1 MTTFII
7 HRTTLTLRKD
17 ILKLRRLFSHLVC
30 ILTPICWAIST
41 LIANAQ
47 TIPTSPQQA
56 QKISRRLLSLDEA
69 IKLGMGA
76 SIPLHTAAAKV
87 EEQTA
92 KLAEANADML
102 PSVLLSGSYTRL
114 SDIIAP
120 RIDFGSSANPFAKL
134 TQSDIQGFSPD
145 VQRLLSTVQTR
156 NQAPVGGEGAGG
168 IQFPV
173 LLNNF
178 DFRLIASYTV
188 FSGFRQQATKAMS
201 EFYAEAS
208 SKDFERSKQ
217 TTRFTIVQAY
227 WQVYQTQQL
236 RVIAEQTTAQA
247 RQRLSNAEQM
257 QKNGQM
263 NKNDVMRQQVIV
275 ANNVVAQIRA
285 ANNERLAIVS
295 LNNLLG
301 LPLEAQLELTT
312 NPVQPPTEAMPPL
325 DSLIDIALER
335 RPDVQS
341 TDYQTKAA
349 DESIRI
355 AQSGWFPNVSLEAQY
370 IYANP
375 NIRFLPLASD
385 RFDGTW
391 QAALKFSWTVWNWGI
406 TGYKVRQAEA
416 QATQLRDALASTKN
430 GIKVALVQKYLTLS
444 QSLESIRAAKDA
456 LDQAQENNRN
466 EIERFQRGS
475 SLLADLNEA
484 QRSEAQAK
492 TNYINSL
499 VDFQIAVADFRATV
513 GGNVGE

>member
-1 MTTFII
+1 MTTFTISQATALP
-7 HRTTLTLRKD
+7 RTTAYRD
-17 ILKLRRLFSHLVC
+17 VQFILLIGIVAVIGSIISPLCAFAQAKLEQ
-30 ILTPICWAIST
+30 P
-41 LIANAQ
+41 
-47 TIPTSPQQA
+47 QA
-56 QKISRRLLSLDEA
+56 QKVSKRLLSLDEA
-69 IKLGMGA
+69 MKLGMGA
-76 SIPLHTAAAKV
+76 SISLHTAAVKV

-92 KLAEANADML
+92 KLAEASADML
-102 PSVLLSGSYTRL
+102 PSLLLSGSYTRL
-114 SDIIAP
+114 SDITAP
-120 RIDFGSSANPFAKL
+120 RIDLSSANPFAKL
-134 TQSDIQGFSPD
+134 TESDIQGFSPD

-156 NQAPVGGEGAGG
+156 NQAPSGGEGASGG

-178 DFRLIASYTV
+178 DFRLIASYTL

-201 EFYAEAS
+201 EYYTEAS
-208 SKDFERSKQ
+208 TKDLERSKQ

-247 RQRLSNAEQM
+247 RLRLSNAAQM
-257 QKNGQM
+257 QKSGQM

-275 ANNVVAQIRA
+275 ANNVVGQIRA

-301 LPLEAQLELTT
+301 LPLETPLELTT
-312 NPVQPPTEAMPPL
+312 SPAQPPTEAMPSL
-325 DSLIDIALER
+325 DSLIEIALER
-335 RPDVQS
+335 RPDVQA
-341 TDYQTKAA
+341 TNYQTKAA

-355 AQSGWFPNVSLEAQY
+355 AQSSWFPNVSLEAQY

-375 NIRFLPLASD
+375 NTRFLPLASD

-391 QAALKFSWTVWNWGI
+391 QASLKFSWTVWNWGI

-416 QATQLRDALASTKN
+416 QATQLRDALASAKN
-430 GIKVALVQKYLTLS
+430 GIRVALVQKYLTLS

-466 EIERFQRGS
+466 ETERFQGGS
-475 SLLADLNEA
+475 SLSADLNEA
-484 QRSEAQAK
+484 QRAEAQAK
-492 TNYINSL
+492 ANYINTL

-513 GGNVGE
+513 GGNVDE